1 MEYLLHAST
10 TLYTL
15 LHLGLAMLERE
26 HYYLHFMEEDFKS
39 LNNLLKFMHLAN
51 DTVSIYT

>member
-15 LHLGLAMLERE
+15 LHLGLAMLGRE